1 MDEPTTAIGNR
12 IFARGEYGVPS
23 KNSTELKMRQMTRVG
38 PFSKGRA
45 SCRLV
50 AAILYV
56 NNKVLTA
63 RFNGRTVESLILRN
77 SLISKSDSFLTT
89 HRYAG
94 YPQEIK
100 DRSPR

>member
-1 MDEPTTAIGNR
+1 MKRNIDLASLSIGVYNR
-12 IFARGEYGVPS
+12 VLF

-45 SCRLV
+45 SFRLV

-63 RFNGRTVESLILRN
+63 RFNGRTVESLTLRN
-77 SLISKSDSFLTT
+77 SLISKSQSFMTTDS
-89 HRYAG
+89 R
-94 YPQEIK
+94 Q
-100 DRSPR
+100 R